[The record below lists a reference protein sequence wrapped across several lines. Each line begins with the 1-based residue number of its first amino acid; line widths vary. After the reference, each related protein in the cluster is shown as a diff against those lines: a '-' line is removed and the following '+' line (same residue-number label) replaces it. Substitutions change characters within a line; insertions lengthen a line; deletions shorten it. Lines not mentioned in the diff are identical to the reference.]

1 MNEIG
6 WSAWSPHDYL
16 LMAGVPN
23 TPKKPTYISSTATTI
38 TIQLYDSIYSDG
50 APILGYQVWR
60 DLGDNLSELAT
71 KETNYDGKSL
81 QYQLTGLTPGVT
93 YKIASLAFNSEGSSP
108 LSYYVSIAATSLPD
122 APAALFK
129 DPLKSTNSSVHI
141 YWDRVADKEMPTTGY
156 ILQAAILGS
165 QNFETIYDGVDLP

>member
-1 MNEIG
+1 
-6 WSAWSPHDYL
+6 
-16 LMAGVPN
+16 MAGVPN
-23 TPKKPTYISSTATTI
+23 TPNKPTYISSTATTI
-38 TIQLYDSIYSDG
+38 TIQLYDSYYSDG

-60 DLGDNLSELAT
+60 DLGDNLSELT
-71 KETNYDGKSL
+71 TQDSSYDGKSL

-122 APAALFK
+122 PTNLFK
-129 DPLKSTNSSVHI
+129 DSLKSTRNSIFI
-141 YWDRVADKEMPTTGY
+141 YWNRVADKEMPTTGY

-165 QNFETIYDGVDLP
+165 QNFETIYDGIDLP